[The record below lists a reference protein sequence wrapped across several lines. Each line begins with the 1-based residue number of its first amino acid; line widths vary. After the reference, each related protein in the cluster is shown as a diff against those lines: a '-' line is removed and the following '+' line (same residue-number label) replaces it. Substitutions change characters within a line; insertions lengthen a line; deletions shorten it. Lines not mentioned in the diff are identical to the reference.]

1 VGNLQRSDD
10 AAGCLVARG
19 LLNTQAGSLPER
31 VLVIEAGPAPEN
43 VTGELR
49 RFAPQFVLLA
59 DAADMQE
66 APGAIHWIEM
76 KEISGMSASTHSLP
90 LSMLAEYLRLEL
102 GCEVALL
109 GIQPRSNEV
118 GEEVSEAVRRAVA
131 EVVGELRSVMGA

>member
-1 VGNLQRSDD
+1 
-10 AAGCLVARG
+10 
-19 LLNTQAGSLPER
+19 